1 MVTYP
6 MATPQE
12 VQQAVATAK
21 ERQALWQ
28 AVPLKKR
35 CQWVRLVGGVL
46 ADNAETFAKV
56 VATEM
61 GKPLEQGMMTDVL
74 TAATTLRTLAEL
86 APKVLQTQRRFDIK
100 QALIMGM
107 MSEVRQQPWGVVGV
121 ITPWNYPLATPAS
134 ALAAA
139 LLAGNTVVWKP
150 SDLTPACSLG
160 LYSLFDKA
168 TEVCGLPCQPIQLL
182 LGDGQVGQTLLE
194 QNLPMVFF
202 TGSSEV
208 GRHIHQHQAKQG
220 NAATLECGGNDP
232 AIALAGLSPDDL
244 KIAVQQVGWSRLAN
258 AGQTCAAT
266 KRLYVPQAEL
276 DTWLAELKAFWLS
289 VRVGHPFDPETHVG
303 PLASHAQ
310 LARLQAQLKQAE
322 AHGDTL
328 WRMPLPH
335 EGCEAG
341 GAFVAPVLALPANA
355 QSPLLQQEV
364 FGPVL
369 SVVPYTGLDELV
381 ASLNA
386 EQWGLGA
393 MVLGDPEAVKQAMPT
408 LDQLQVGQWAVNM
421 SPVLNY
427 AQATLPWVGRRAS
440 GHGVR
445 NGAEGLLAMT
455 QPQVVSRAWRG
466 LASAPWLFGKTGTPF
481 ELTSHFVQWLG
492 GGMANPLFLASFLAT
507 KRPES
512 RL

>member
-1 MVTYP
+1 MATYP
-6 MATPQE
+6 VSTPQ
-12 VQQAVATAK
+12 QIAQAVATAR
-21 ERQALWQ
+21 EAQALWQ

-35 CQWVRLVGGVL
+35 CLWVRLVGGVL
-46 ADNAETFAKV
+46 ADNAETFAKLI
-56 VATEM
+56 ANEM
-61 GKPLEQGMMTDVL
+61 GKPLDQALMTDVL

-86 APKVLQTQRRFDIK
+86 APKVLRTQQQFSIK
-100 QALIMGM
+100 QLLLMRM
-107 MSEVRQQPWGVVGV
+107 VSEVRQQPWGVVGV

-150 SDLTPACSLG
+150 SELTPACSLA
-160 LYSLFDKA
+160 LHALFDRA
-168 TEVCGLPCQPIQLL
+168 AEVCQLPCLPIQLL

-202 TGSSEV
+202 TGSSQV
-208 GRHIHQHQAKQG
+208 GRHIHQHQAKHG

-244 KIAVQQVGWSRLAN
+244 RVAVQQIGWSRLAN

-289 VRVGHPFDPETHVG
+289 VRVGHPFDPETHLG
-303 PLASHAQ
+303 PLASHTQ
-310 LARLQAQLKQAE
+310 LARLQAQLNQAE

-328 WRMPLPH
+328 WRTVLPH
-335 EGCEAG
+335 AGMEAG
-341 GAFVAPVLALPANA
+341 GAFIAPVLALAANA

-369 SVVPYTGLDELV
+369 SIMPYTSLPDLV

-386 EQWGLGA
+386 EPWGLGA
-393 MVLGDPEAVKQAMPT
+393 MVLGDPQAVKQAMPT
-408 LDQLQVGQWAVNM
+408 LNQLQVGQWSINM
-421 SPVLNY
+421 PPVLNY

-445 NGAEGLLAMT
+445 NGVQGLLAMA
-455 QPQVVSRAWRG
+455 QPQVVSRAWQG
-466 LASAPWLFGKTGTPF
+466 LVPAPWLFGKKDTPF
-481 ELTSHFVQWLG
+481 KLTSHLVQWLG
-492 GGMANPLFLASFLAT
+492 GGMGNPLLLASFLAT
-507 KRPES
+507 KRPET